1 MNKEL
6 ILDLLKLHEGLRLK
20 PYLCS
25 AGKLT
30 IGYGHNLDNP
40 ITEEV
45 AEAILMT
52 DMAHAIR
59 DCIFLEYWPH
69 LSEVR
74 QAVIVDMV
82 FNLGFSRFRKFKKMN
97 AAINKRD
104 YKTAAEELLNSRYA
118 RQVGSR
124 ATRLAKMM
132 ETNKAP

>member
-1 MNKEL
+1 
-6 ILDLLKLHEGLRLK
+6 
-20 PYLCS
+20 
-25 AGKLT
+25 
-30 IGYGHNLDNP
+30 
-40 ITEEV
+40 
-45 AEAILMT
+45 MT